1 MKKYRSLCIAL
12 LVAGLVL
19 PACREQPPA
28 SPVTVPAVTVA
39 YPQQRAVTLYKEY
52 PGYISAWNAVDVVAR
67 VSGYLLESLPAA
79 GSVVHKGDLLYVIE
93 PTQYEDAV
101 KQAEAGVLDARA
113 TLDYAQNNYTR
124 MKEARSSNAVS
135 EIDLIQAR
143 SNMQIAEAAL
153 SNAEAALNTAQTNL
167 SYCYIHAPYSGHI
180 SLTAYSEGG
189 YIAGQSSPARMS
201 TIYQDSAVYAYFSI
215 EDAQY
220 LKIVENLRRTQPTAE
235 DRRVMVYTRENAMPY
250 PGTVDYLAPNI
261 NLSTGTIT
269 LRAAVRN
276 PRGEL
281 KDGLYVTVRIKS
293 DYKASALLVPSF
305 SIGTDQLGKY
315 LYVVGA
321 DDKIMYRHIETS
333 GTVDDT
339 LTIVESGLRPDE
351 RFVTKAL
358 LKVRDGM
365 TVRPVLA
372 P

>member
-12 LVAGLVL
+12 LVAGLAL

-113 TLDYAQNNYTR
+113 TLDYAQNNYIR

-220 LKIVENLRRTQPTAE
+220 LKIVENLRRTKPMAE
-235 DRRVMVYTRENAMPY
+235 DRRVMVYTRENAVPY

-293 DYKASALLVPSF
+293 DYKANALLVPSF

-365 TVRPVLA
+365 AVRPVLA